1 MTLDE
6 SRHHPGAIGRVIP
19 TYQARL
25 VDAENGKDVEIG
37 ERGELWLKGPSVMKG
52 YWRNEEATR
61 NVFEDGWFKTG
72 DIAIVDDRKYFTY
85 VLLSCLLVRW
95 LINILQYCRQSKG
108 AYQVQRL
115 PSATGRA

>member
-25 VDAENGKDVEIG
+25 VDAESGKDVEIG

-61 NVFEDGWFKTG
+61 NVFDDGWFKTG

-85 VLLSCLLVRW
+85 VLLSCLLVPC
-95 LINILQYCRQSKG
+95 L
-108 AYQVQRL
+108 A
-115 PSATGRA
+115 

>member
-6 SRHHPGAIGRVIP
+6 SRHHTGAIGRVIP

-37 ERGELWLKGPSVMKG
+37 ERGELWLKGGSHKECFRRWMVQ
-52 YWRNEEATR
+52 
-61 NVFEDGWFKTG
+61 
-72 DIAIVDDRKYFTY
+72 DRRYCYSGRPKILHVCSPFMSSRA
-85 VLLSCLLVRW
+85 LADL
-95 LINILQYCRQSKG
+95 NILQYCRQSKG